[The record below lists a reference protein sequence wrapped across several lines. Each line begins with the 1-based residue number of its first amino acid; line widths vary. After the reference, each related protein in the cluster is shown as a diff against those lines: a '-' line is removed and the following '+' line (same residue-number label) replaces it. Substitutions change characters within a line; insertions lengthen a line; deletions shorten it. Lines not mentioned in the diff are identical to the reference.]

1 MNKKRLDINRFE
13 YHDNVSV
20 DFTQDT
26 QKKETIIY
34 YDYYLY
40 NTNTEIETIGKPVR
54 LIIKGWTKIAAYD
67 ENNAFLCHLESCNY
81 FIHEVLNME
90 QHDSRSRTSANGC
103 VGRGTGCIVP
113 ARKRLCHSGT

>member
-34 YDYYLY
+34 YDYYLTDFVTF
-40 NTNTEIETIGKPVR
+40 NV
-54 LIIKGWTKIAAYD
+54 D
-67 ENNAFLCHLESCNY
+67 ENGE
-81 FIHEVLNME
+81 
-90 QHDSRSRTSANGC
+90 TSFYEE
-103 VGRGTGCIVP
+103 
-113 ARKRLCHSGT
+113 